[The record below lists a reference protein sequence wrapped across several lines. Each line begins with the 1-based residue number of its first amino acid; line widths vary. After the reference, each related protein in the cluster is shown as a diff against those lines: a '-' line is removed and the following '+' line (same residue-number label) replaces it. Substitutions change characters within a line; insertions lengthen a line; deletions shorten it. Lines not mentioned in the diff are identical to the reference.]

1 MATNGFFGKVKGFF
15 GGKSASEEKRH
26 EVERKANRKVSMLD
40 STKTTASPFG
50 WQRGTKPCKTG
61 AFGGTGTGRGM
72 RGMPGRKLIKKTVK
86 AGWKAHS
93 RVMLSTKPVQK
104 AVTGGKA

>member
-1 MATNGFFGKVKGFF
+1 MATNGFFGKVQQFF
-15 GGKSASEEKRH
+15 GGESKASTSKISYQQAIGRAK
-26 EVERKANRKVSMLD
+26 RKAAPTAHGRKH
-40 STKTTASPFG
+40 T
-50 WQRGTKPCKTG
+50 TG

-93 RVMLSTKPVQK
+93 RVTLSMKPVQK
-104 AVTGGKA
+104 AVTGGHK

>member
-1 MATNGFFGKVKGFF
+1 MATNGFFGKVKEFF
-15 GGKSASEEKRH
+15 GGKSHEQKSKEVPYQRPTTRH
-26 EVERKANRKVSMLD
+26 DAPTAHGRKH
-40 STKTTASPFG
+40 T
-50 WQRGTKPCKTG
+50 TG

-93 RVMLSTKPVQK
+93 RVTLSTKPVQK
-104 AVTGGKA
+104 SVTGGKK